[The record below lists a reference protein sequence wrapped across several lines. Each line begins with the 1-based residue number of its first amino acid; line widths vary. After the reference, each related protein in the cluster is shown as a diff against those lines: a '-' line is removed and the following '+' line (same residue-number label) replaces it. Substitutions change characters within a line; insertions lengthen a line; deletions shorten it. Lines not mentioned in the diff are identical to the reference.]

1 MREGQ
6 IPSRK
11 AGTDAAIV
19 NAVREF
25 SRCSVLD
32 LGCGEGW
39 LARALSSEGYTV
51 TGVDASASL
60 IAEAA
65 KTGGGVFIAGSY
77 EDVALDAHFGVVV
90 ANFSV
95 LGENVQPM
103 LEKVRGWLAKDGAI
117 LIQTLHP
124 MSQDPKE
131 RYESGWRVETFAQ
144 MGGRFTAS
152 MPYYFRTF
160 SRWMEELSAAG
171 FSIVRCRE
179 PLHPETGRPLSLL
192 LVARTR

>member
-1 MREGQ
+1 MR
-6 IPSRK
+6 RRL
-11 AGTDAAIV
+11 A
-19 NAVREF
+19 
-25 SRCSVLD
+25 
-32 LGCGEGW
+32 
-39 LARALSSEGYTV
+39 ARALSSEGYTV

-77 EDVALDAHFGVVV
+77 EDVALEAHFGVVV

-131 RYESGWRVETFAQ
+131 RYESGWRIETFAQ
-144 MGGRFTAS
+144 MGDRFTAS

-160 SRWMEELSAAG
+160 SRGMRS
-171 FSIVRCRE
+171 
-179 PLHPETGRPLSLL
+179 
-192 LVARTR
+192 

>member
-19 NAVREF
+19 DAVREF

-77 EDVALDAHFGVVV
+77 EDVALEAHFGVVV

-131 RYESGWRVETFAQ
+131 RYESGWRIETFAQ
-144 MGGRFTAS
+144 MGDRFTAS

-179 PLHPETGRPLSLL
+179 PIHPETGRPLSLL
-192 LVARTR
+192 LVAKTR

>member
-1 MREGQ
+1 MRAGR

-19 NAVREF
+19 SAVREF
-25 SRCSVLD
+25 PPCRVLD

-39 LARALSSEGYTV
+39 LARALSSEGYSV

-60 IAEAA
+60 IEEAA
-65 KTGGGVFIAGSY
+65 KAGGGAFLAGSY
-77 EDVALDAHFGVVV
+77 EDVALDAQFGVVV

-95 LGENVQPM
+95 LGENVRPM

-131 RYESGWRVETFAQ
+131 RYESGWRIETFAQ
-144 MGGRFTAS
+144 MGDRFTAS

-160 SRWMEELSAAG
+160 SRWVEELSGAG
-171 FSIVRCRE
+171 FSVVKCRE

-192 LVARTR
+192 LVARM